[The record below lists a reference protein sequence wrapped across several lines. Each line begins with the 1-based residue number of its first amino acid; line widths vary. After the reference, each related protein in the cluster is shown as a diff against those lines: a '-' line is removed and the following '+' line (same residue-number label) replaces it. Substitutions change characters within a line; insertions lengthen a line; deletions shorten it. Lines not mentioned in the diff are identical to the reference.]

1 MTLDPITLEV
11 LRHRFDAIANNM
23 ESTLVRCASSPSVK
37 EGADCSVALFDTN
50 GDTVAQG
57 LAIPVHLG
65 SMPPAVKSM
74 LTKYLPQS
82 LKEGDM
88 VVMNDPYDGGQHY
101 PDIIVLVPVVYGG
114 ETVALAVSLAHHQDV
129 GGRTPGS
136 NPTDA
141 ADVFEE
147 GLCIPPTRFVENGKI
162 SHEFEAIVR
171 RNVRRPDLLFGDLT
185 AQMACGR
192 TAADEMV
199 GLFDKYGREVI
210 LRAMAELLDRAEAQT
225 RALIAEIPDGTYSFT
240 DWLDNDGVDLERR
253 INISVALTIEG
264 SEVHADFT
272 GTSPQVRGPFNA
284 VPACA
289 LSAVRYAVR
298 VVTDARIPNN
308 EGCYRMI
315 RLTIPERTL
324 LNPRRPAPVNNRAVT
339 LRRIVD
345 TVMGAF
351 AQALP
356 GRLPA
361 ANNGHPLVAR
371 IGGIDDRT
379 GKLFI
384 LSESGTGGMG
394 ARPSKD
400 GIDCIHTDTSNSRN
414 VPIEV
419 AEKIAPLRVHYYRI
433 RRDSGGPGSFRGGC
447 GFEKEYECLT
457 DRMIISHRGER
468 HYIQPWGQAGGS
480 PAASSKSII
489 VRTDGSE
496 EIVPSK
502 MNIDLRRHDRLKLW
516 TSGGGGYGDPLER
529 SVERVVDDVLDGKVS
544 REAARRHYGVI
555 FEGDA
560 VDRAKTGVARK
571 RMRAGIGSAADR
583 QEGKGNKR

>member
-1 MTLDPITLEV
+1 MVSLDPITLEV
-11 LRHRFDAIANNM
+11 LRHRLDAIADNM
-23 ESTLVRCASSPSVK
+23 ESTLVKCASSPSVK
-37 EGADCSVALFDTN
+37 EGADCSVALFDIA

-57 LAIPVHLG
+57 MAIPVHLG

-74 LTKYLPQS
+74 LATYPPRS

-88 VVMNDPYDGGQHY
+88 VLMNDPYGGGQHN
-101 PDIIVLVPVVYGG
+101 PDIIVLVPVVHKG
-114 ETVALAVSLAHHQDV
+114 ETVALAVALAHHQDV

-147 GLCIPPTRFVENGKI
+147 GLCLPPIKFVEGGRM
-162 SHEFEAIVR
+162 SEAFESVVR

-192 TAADEMV
+192 TAADEV
-199 GLFDKYGREVI
+199 IALFDAYGRDVM
-210 LRAMAELLDRAEAQT
+210 LHAMKELLDRAEMQT
-225 RALIAEIPDGTYSFT
+225 RSLIAEIPDGTYGFT
-240 DWLDNDGVDLERR
+240 DWLDNDGVDLARR
-253 INISVALTIEG
+253 INITVALTIEG
-264 SEVHADFT
+264 SDVHADFT
-272 GTSPQVRGPFNA
+272 GTSAEVRGPFNA
-284 VPACA
+284 VPACT

-298 VVTDARIPNN
+298 VVTDPRIPNN

-315 RLTIPERTL
+315 RLTIPEGTL

-339 LRRIVD
+339 LRRVVD

-351 AQALP
+351 AKALP

-379 GKLFI
+379 GRLFI

-414 VPIEV
+414 VPVEV
-419 AEKIAPLRVHYYRI
+419 AEKIAPLRIHYYRI
-433 RRDSGGPGSFRGGC
+433 RRDSGGAGRFRGGC

-457 DRMIISHRGER
+457 DRMTITHRGER
-468 HYIQPWGQAGGS
+468 HYTRPWGQAEGCPG
-480 PAASSKSII
+480 AASRSII
-489 VRTDGSE
+489 LRADGSE

-502 MNIDLRRHDRLKLW
+502 MNIELRRHDRLRLW
-516 TSGGGGYGDPLER
+516 TTGGGGYGDPLER
-529 SVERVVDDVLDGKVS
+529 AAGSVLDDVLGGKVS
-544 REAARRHYGVI
+544 RAAAAGSYGVIIRDAEIDHAETAAARRRLG
-555 FEGDA
+555 
-560 VDRAKTGVARK
+560 AKARS
-571 RMRAGIGSAADR
+571 GSCPR
-583 QEGKGNKR
+583 VSGRTE

>member
-1 MTLDPITLEV
+1 M
-11 LRHRFDAIANNM
+11 
-23 ESTLVRCASSPSVK
+23 
-37 EGADCSVALFDTN
+37 
-50 GDTVAQG
+50 
-57 LAIPVHLG
+57 
-65 SMPPAVKSM
+65 
-74 LTKYLPQS
+74 
-82 LKEGDM
+82 
-88 VVMNDPYDGGQHY
+88 
-101 PDIIVLVPVVYGG
+101 
-114 ETVALAVSLAHHQDV
+114 
-129 GGRTPGS
+129 
-136 NPTDA
+136 
-141 ADVFEE
+141 
-147 GLCIPPTRFVENGKI
+147 
-162 SHEFEAIVR
+162 
-171 RNVRRPDLLFGDLT
+171 
-185 AQMACGR
+185 
-192 TAADEMV
+192 
-199 GLFDKYGREVI
+199 
-210 LRAMAELLDRAEAQT
+210 
-225 RALIAEIPDGTYSFT
+225 
-240 DWLDNDGVDLERR
+240 
-253 INISVALTIEG
+253 
-264 SEVHADFT
+264 
-272 GTSPQVRGPFNA
+272 
-284 VPACA
+284 
-289 LSAVRYAVR
+289 RYAVR

-457 DRMIISHRGER
+457 DRMTISHRGER
-468 HYIQPWGQAGGS
+468 HYIQPWGQAGGL

-489 VRTDGSE
+489 VRADGGE

-502 MNIDLRRHDRLKLW
+502 MNIDLRKHDRLKLW
-516 TSGGGGYGDPLER
+516 TSGGGGYGDPHER
-529 SVERVVDDVLDGKVS
+529 PVEHVVDDVLDGKVS
-544 REAARRHYGVI
+544 REAARRDYGVTI
-555 FEGDA
+555 EGAA
-560 VDRAKTGVARK
+560 VSRR
-571 RMRAGIGSAADR
+571 
-583 QEGKGNKR
+583 EWKGNTR

>member
-1 MTLDPITLEV
+1 MVVLDPITLEI
-11 LRHRFDAIANNM
+11 LRHRLDAIADNM
-23 ESTLVRCASSPSVK
+23 ESTLVKCASSPSVK
-37 EGADCSVALFDTN
+37 EGADCSVALFDIA

-65 SMPPAVKSM
+65 SMPPAVKRM
-74 LTKYLPQS
+74 LARYPPQS

-88 VVMNDPYDGGQHY
+88 VVMNDPYGGGQHN
-101 PDIIVLVPVVYGG
+101 PDIIVLVPVVHNG
-114 ETVALAVSLAHHQDV
+114 ETVALAVALAHHQDV

-147 GLCIPPTRFVENGKI
+147 GLCLPPIKFVEGGRM
-162 SHEFEAIVR
+162 SAAFESVVR

-192 TAADEMV
+192 TAADEV
-199 GLFDKYGREVI
+199 IALFDAYGRDVV
-210 LRAMAELLDRAEAQT
+210 LRAMKELLDRAEMQT
-225 RALIAEIPDGTYSFT
+225 RGLIAQIPDGTYGFT

-253 INISVALTIEG
+253 INITVALTIQG
-264 SEVHADFT
+264 SDVHADFT
-272 GTSPQVRGPFNA
+272 GTSAQVRGPFNA
-284 VPACA
+284 VPACT

-298 VVTDARIPNN
+298 VVTDPRIPNN

-315 RLTIPERTL
+315 RLTIPESNL

-351 AQALP
+351 AKALP

-379 GKLFI
+379 GRLFI

-414 VPIEV
+414 VPVEV

-433 RRDSGGPGSFRGGC
+433 RRDSGGAGRFRGGC

-457 DRMIISHRGER
+457 DLMTISHRGER
-468 HYIQPWGQAGGS
+468 HYTRPWGQAGGC
-480 PAASSKSII
+480 PGAASRSII
-489 VRTDGSE
+489 VRADGSE

-502 MNIDLRRHDRLKLW
+502 MNIELRRHDRLRLW
-516 TSGGGGYGDPLER
+516 TTGGGGYGNPLER
-529 SVERVVDDVLDGKVS
+529 ADENVLDDVLGGKVS
-544 REAARRHYGVI
+544 RAAAADNYGVI
-555 FEGDA
+555 MRDA
-560 VDRAKTGVARK
+560 EIDHIETAAQRRRLRAE
-571 RMRAGIGSAADR
+571 AGQPAG
-583 QEGKGNKR
+583 GGWPNV